1 MTGPESSR
9 SKPLKIGEIAVANR
23 VLLAPMSGV
32 TDAPF
37 RRLAATLGA
46 GLVVSEM
53 TASDELVHGRPMSL
67 LRCETAGVGPHVVQ
81 LAGCEA
87 HWMAEGA
94 RVAEAS
100 GADIIDINMGCPA
113 RHVTGGQSGSALMRD
128 LDHALTLIEA
138 TIAAVKVPVTL
149 KMRLGW
155 DDRSLNAPELARRA
169 EQAGVQMITVHGR
182 TRCQFYKGTADWAA
196 VRAVRD
202 AVSVPLVVNGDITS
216 FEKAVQALE
225 VSGAD
230 AVMIGRGAQG
240 QPWLPGQIGRRLETG
255 QAETTPSLAEQLAHV
270 RALYD
275 EVCSHY
281 GLRIGLKHARKHLGW
296 ALEIA
301 AQCSRAPAETLKGW
315 RQKILTAEDPHRVHR
330 SLQDAFD
337 DFCMECCRMTSVAEH
352 RRAVPADSEAILN
365 ALPNPVLLVAP
376 DGRIVDANIAAES
389 FFEISTQF
397 LRRQSLKEL
406 VPFGSP
412 LLALIDQVRSS
423 GSPVNEY
430 KVDLGTPRI
439 GGDRQVDLHVA
450 PLTERPGHIVVM
462 LQERTIADKMD
473 RQLTHRSAARSVIA
487 LAAMLAHEIKNPLSG
502 IRGAA
507 QLLEQAASSEDRMLT
522 RLICD
527 EADRIVTLVDR
538 MEVFGDDRPVA
549 RGPVN
554 IHSVLDHVKRLAQ
567 SGFARNV
574 RFIEDYDPSLPP
586 VLANQD
592 QLIQVF
598 LNLVKNAA
606 EAVADLGSD
615 AEIQLTTAFRPGVR
629 LSVPGKKSRVSL
641 PLEFCVKDNGSG
653 VPEDL
658 LPNLFDPFVTTKQT
672 GSGLGLAL
680 VAKIVGDHGGIIE
693 CESQP
698 RKTTFRVLM
707 PMFNPTKQFD
717 QSNRDGVPGTLPPAS
732 QDAR

>member
-1 MTGPESSR
+1 
-9 SKPLKIGEIAVANR
+9 
-23 VLLAPMSGV
+23 
-32 TDAPF
+32 
-37 RRLAATLGA
+37 
-46 GLVVSEM
+46 
-53 TASDELVHGRPMSL
+53 
-67 LRCETAGVGPHVVQ
+67 
-81 LAGCEA
+81 
-87 HWMAEGA
+87 
-94 RVAEAS
+94 
-100 GADIIDINMGCPA
+100 
-113 RHVTGGQSGSALMRD
+113 
-128 LDHALTLIEA
+128 
-138 TIAAVKVPVTL
+138 
-149 KMRLGW
+149 
-155 DDRSLNAPELARRA
+155 
-169 EQAGVQMITVHGR
+169 
-182 TRCQFYKGTADWAA
+182 
-196 VRAVRD
+196 
-202 AVSVPLVVNGDITS
+202 
-216 FEKAVQALE
+216 
-225 VSGAD
+225 
-230 AVMIGRGAQG
+230 
-240 QPWLPGQIGRRLETG
+240 
-255 QAETTPSLAEQLAHV
+255 
-270 RALYD
+270 
-275 EVCSHY
+275 
-281 GLRIGLKHARKHLGW
+281 
-296 ALEIA
+296 
-301 AQCSRAPAETLKGW
+301 
-315 RQKILTAEDPHRVHR
+315 
-330 SLQDAFD
+330 
-337 DFCMECCRMTSVAEH
+337 MECSCMTSAAGH
-352 RRAVPADSEAILN
+352 RKIVPSDSDAILN
-365 ALPNPVLLVAP
+365 ALPNPVILIGP
-376 DGRIVDANIAAES
+376 DGKIIDANNAAES

-397 LRRQSLKEL
+397 LQRQSLKEL

-412 LLALIDQVRSS
+412 LLALIDQVRANH
-423 GSPVNEY
+423 SPVNEY
-430 KVDLGTPRI
+430 KVDLGTPRM
-439 GGDRQVDLHVA
+439 GGDRQVA
-450 PLTERPGHIVVM
+450 
-462 LQERTIADKMD
+462 
-473 RQLTHRSAARSVIA
+473 HRSAARSVIA

-507 QLLEQAASSEDRMLT
+507 QLLEQQASSEDRLLT

-606 EAVADLGSD
+606 EAVVDLGTD

-658 LPNLFDPFVTTKQT
+658 LPNLFDPFVTTKAT

-707 PMFNPTKQFD
+707 PMYNAAKQTTD
-717 QSNRDGVPGTLPPAS
+717 HSSRDDVPGTPLHAT
-732 QDAR
+732 QGTR

>member
-1 MTGPESSR
+1 
-9 SKPLKIGEIAVANR
+9 
-23 VLLAPMSGV
+23 
-32 TDAPF
+32 
-37 RRLAATLGA
+37 
-46 GLVVSEM
+46 
-53 TASDELVHGRPMSL
+53 
-67 LRCETAGVGPHVVQ
+67 
-81 LAGCEA
+81 
-87 HWMAEGA
+87 
-94 RVAEAS
+94 
-100 GADIIDINMGCPA
+100 
-113 RHVTGGQSGSALMRD
+113 
-128 LDHALTLIEA
+128 
-138 TIAAVKVPVTL
+138 
-149 KMRLGW
+149 MRLGW

-169 EQAGVQMITVHGR
+169 EAAGVQMISVHGR
-182 TRCQFYKGTADWAA
+182 TRCQFYKGEADWGA

-202 AVSVPLVVNGDITS
+202 AIDIPLVVNGDITS
-216 FEKAVQALE
+216 FEKAVTALE
-225 VSGAD
+225 MSGAD
-230 AVMIGRGAQG
+230 AVMVGRGAQG

-255 QAETTPSLAEQLAHV
+255 IAETAPRSGAAARTISARSMTKSA
-270 RALYD
+270 AI
-275 EVCSHY
+275 Y
-281 GLRIGLKHARKHLGW
+281 GLRIGLRHARKHLGW
-296 ALEIA
+296 ALDVA
-301 AQCSRAPAETLKGW
+301 AAMQPRAGGDAEGLAAK
-315 RQKILTAEDPHRVHR
+315 DPDHRR
-330 SLQDAFD
+330 SAPRSPIPRRCIRRL
-337 DFCMECCRMTSVAEH
+337 CMECCCMSSAAEH
-352 RRAVPADSEAILN
+352 RRPVPSDSEAILN
-365 ALPNPVLLVAP
+365 ALPNPVLLIAP
-376 DGRIVDANIAAES
+376 DGKIVDANMAAES

-397 LRRQSLKEL
+397 LQRQSLKEL

-567 SGFARNV
+567 SGFARNI
-574 RFIEDYDPSLPP
+574 RFVEDYDPSLPP

-606 EAVADLGSD
+606 EAVVDLGSD

-641 PLEFCVKDNGSG
+641 PLEFCVKDNGAG

-658 LPNLFDPFVTTKQT
+658 LPNLFDPFVTTKPT

-698 RKTTFRVLM
+698 RKTTFRVLL
-707 PMFNPTKQFD
+707 PMFSADQDNSTKATAMTF
-717 QSNRDGVPGTLPPAS
+717 RGRRRMPHRT
-732 QDAR
+732 QDEE